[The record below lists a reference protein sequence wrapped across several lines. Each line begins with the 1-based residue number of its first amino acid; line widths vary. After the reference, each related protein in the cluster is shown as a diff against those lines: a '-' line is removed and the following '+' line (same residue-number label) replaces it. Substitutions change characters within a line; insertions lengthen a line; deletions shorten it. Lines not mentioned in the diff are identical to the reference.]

1 MKTQVA
7 PRTHTQ
13 GSTFSCRKSAPRVGF
28 SISKPPIPFFL
39 LCTPPRCALRC
50 LPCALCS
57 SLRAPRLS
65 VLLPEQPRRGV
76 DFSEREA
83 RRRAAARSDAAPY
96 FLIPRP
102 RSALGAEPGALGPG
116 SGPATAGGPGAT
128 PPALPRL
135 RCSLFRSGG
144 ELLALPRIL
153 PSAPGTRGGAL
164 APAHRRPPIFWGS
177 GRETRFSPLHRRL
190 FPRAQRKHAE

>member
-1 MKTQVA
+1 MGLHTTGSSGHRNYKSHPA
-7 PRTHTQ
+7 RTHRAQ
-13 GSTFSCRKSAPRVGF
+13 PFPVESRHPAWASLSQNPH
-28 SISKPPIPFFL
+28 IPFFL
-39 LCTPPRCALRC
+39 LCTPPRRALRC
-50 LPCALCS
+50 LPCTLCS
-57 SLRAPRLS
+57 SRRAHRLS

-83 RRRAAARSDAAPY
+83 RRRAAARSDAAPF

-116 SGPATAGGPGAT
+116 SGRATAGGPGAT

-164 APAHRRPPIFWGS
+164 APAHRRPP
-177 GRETRFSPLHRRL
+177 T
-190 FPRAQRKHAE
+190 KV